1 MIFKPHA
8 QTWGAAQ
15 VIFGDFSIW
24 FGDLRGAVKNSK
36 ASGEENQQVW
46 GRPGFYVGERMLV
59 RWREK

>member
-1 MIFKPHA
+1 MIFSHRVP
-8 QTWGAAQ
+8 TWGTSQ
-15 VIFGDFSIW
+15 IIFGDFSIW
-24 FGDLRGAVKNSK
+24 FGDLKGGVKNSE